1 MKIIC
6 LLIIVLLPVL
16 LLGTTLTDCLQA
28 AEDNY
33 AANPN
38 QELFEQIQDINTRS
52 LHSKWYPQFNLSA
65 NYTGKSESTEI
76 NLGTLPFAVN
86 FPKQDKSSYEI
97 ALNLQQVIYDGGS
110 ISRNLKFADLR
121 SESNMLEVEAGL
133 LQCKTLVTSLYY
145 MMLLAQRQQKILALH
160 KEDLA
165 AELRKL
171 EAGIN
176 AGVIDKTSSMLIQ
189 DQLWQ
194 LADETFK
201 INYQYEECQQK
212 LSKLTALEFTAEDSL
227 ENYNSELYI
236 PADINRPEL
245 EILDKKQ
252 EMELTQTS
260 LSGSGIL
267 PQVTANAAYAW
278 GNPGFDI
285 FSDKAHTYYRLGVYF
300 NWQLW
305 DWHSN
310 QHSRKLHSLQAKVIE
325 NNRSLKQ
332 QAIELQLIEKDS
344 EIQRLRETLKIQSE
358 RRDLLTSITASYEAK
373 LEEGIISC
381 DDYLQQFNKQ
391 KEIELQQSASELE
404 VAFQRIL
411 KIFIMGGEL

>member
-1 MKIIC
+1 MRKIY
-6 LLIIVLLPVL
+6 LLILMLLPVML
-16 LLGTTLTDCLQA
+16 AATTLTQCLQA

-33 AANPN
+33 AASPN
-38 QELFEQIQDINTRS
+38 QELFGQMQDITTSS

-65 NYTGKSESTEI
+65 NYTGKSESTAI
-76 NLGTLPFAVN
+76 SLGTLPFDVS
-86 FPKQDKSSYEI
+86 FPEQDKTSYEV
-97 ALNLQQVIYDGGS
+97 AMNLQQVIYDGGT
-110 ISRNLKFADLR
+110 ISRNLKLADLHT
-121 SESNMLEVEAGL
+121 ESSMLEVETGL
-133 LQCKTLVTSLYY
+133 LQRKTQVTSLYY

-165 AELRKL
+165 AELRKV
-171 EAGIN
+171 EAGIS
-176 AGVIDKTSSMLIQ
+176 AGIIDKTSSLLIQ

-201 INYQYEECQQK
+201 INYQYDECQQK
-212 LSKLTALEFTAEDSL
+212 LSKLTAIEFTLEDSL

-252 EMELTQTS
+252 EMELTQTN

-267 PQVTANAAYAW
+267 PQVVASAAYAW
-278 GNPGFDI
+278 GNPGYDI
-285 FSDKAHTYYRLGVYF
+285 FSDEAHTYYRVGVYF

-305 DWHSN
+305 DWQSN
-310 QHSRKLHSLQAKVIE
+310 QHSRKLHNLQAKAIE
-325 NNRSLKQ
+325 NNRSVQQ
-332 QAIELQLIEKDS
+332 QAIELALIEKDS
-344 EIQRLRETLKIQSE
+344 EIERLQETLNIQSE
-358 RRDLLTSITASYEAK
+358 RRDLLTQITAGYEAK

-404 VAFQRIL
+404 ISFQRML

>member
-1 MKIIC
+1 MLAAIN
-6 LLIIVLLPVL
+6 
-16 LLGTTLTDCLQA
+16 LTQCLQA

-33 AANPN
+33 AASPN
-38 QELFEQIQDINTRS
+38 QEIFEQIQNINARS

-76 NLGTLPFAVN
+76 NLGTLPFEVS
-86 FPKQDKSSYEI
+86 FPEQEKTSYEI
-97 ALNLQQVIYDGGS
+97 ALNLQQVLYDGGT
-110 ISRNLKFADLR
+110 ISRNLKLSDLR
-121 SESNMLEVEAGL
+121 TESSILEVKAGM
-133 LQCKTLVTSLYY
+133 LQRKAQVTSLYY

-165 AELRKL
+165 GELRKV
-171 EAGIN
+171 EAGIS
-176 AGVIDKTSSMLIQ
+176 AGIIDKTSSLLIQ

-201 INYQYEECQQK
+201 INYLYEECQQK
-212 LSKLTALEFTAEDSL
+212 LSKLTAIEFTLEDSL
-227 ENYNSELYI
+227 ENYDSELYI
-236 PADINRPEL
+236 PTGIIRPEL

-252 EMELTQTS
+252 EMELAQTS
-260 LSGSGIL
+260 LAGSGIL
-267 PQVTANAAYAW
+267 PQVSASAAYAW
-278 GNPGFDI
+278 GNPGYDI
-285 FSDKAHTYYRLGVYF
+285 FSDEAHTYYRVGVYF

-305 DWHSN
+305 DWQSN
-310 QHSRKLHSLQAKVIE
+310 QRSRKLHSLRAEAIE
-325 NNRSLKQ
+325 NNRSVQQ
-332 QAIELQLIEKDS
+332 QAIELALIEKDS
-344 EIQRLRETLKIQSE
+344 EIERLRETLKIQSE
-358 RRDLLTSITASYEAK
+358 RRDLLTRITASYEAK

-404 VAFQRIL
+404 ISFQRIL